1 MKRMSSERA
10 FWCCQKRCYICCPV
24 RILTSISLL
33 VVLTLCIGHSAFAQK
48 GKAPAILKYIEKY
61 KDAALEE
68 MFEYG
73 IPASITLAQ
82 GILESGCGTS
92 NLARKSNNH
101 FGIKCATWDGPTS
114 YRWDDGGN
122 ACFRSYDDVCDS
134 YRDHSY
140 FLKYRERYEFLFNLS
155 SKDYKGW
162 AFGLKKAGYATAG
175 DYAWQVIK
183 LIQDYELYKFDM
195 SKDEIDAFIAK
206 AKENTKNALLP
217 SSADIKAR
225 SESIILYE

>member
-1 MKRMSSERA
+1 MSRKRFFYFE
-10 FWCCQKRCYICCPV
+10 KRFYICLPV
-24 RILTSISLL
+24 RILTYILPLVFFTLGVNNPLL
-33 VVLTLCIGHSAFAQK
+33 AQK

-82 GILESGCGTS
+82 GILESGSGTS

-134 YRDHSY
+134 FRDHSY
-140 FLKYRERYEFLFNLS
+140 FLKFRARYEFLFNLS

-162 AFGLKKAGYATAG
+162 AFGLKKAGYATTK

-183 LIQDYELYKFDM
+183 LIQDYELYQFDL
-195 SKDEIDAFIAK
+195 SKEEIKAFNEK

-217 SSADIKAR
+217 SSAEIKAR
-225 SESIILYE
+225 AESIILYE